1 MSNKISVEYQAGGGG
16 GGGGAGGAGDG
27 CRVVIEHFM

>member
-16 GGGGAGGAGDG
+16 GGGGGAGDG

>member
-16 GGGGAGGAGDG
+16 GGGGAGDG